1 MAVSLM
7 KEEEQHIIKILP
19 FLLKKDRQFRTE
31 LYSVLMET
39 FATKEDFVRILEEIR
54 ISREEA
60 NKRFEAI
67 DNRFEVINRE
77 MAELRLEIDKRFEAT
92 NQRLEIISIALDN
105 RFKETY
111 DRFEAVQKQ
120 MNDRF
125 EAVQEQM
132 DKRFEAMQKQMDE
145 RFQAQNDWIGV
156 VVGGFQRRAGR
167 SLEDAIAGTLRV
179 ALKRPDVK
187 PENLKMRQKITDD
200 NGLIGPK
207 GRSYEID
214 LWIHNSESMVFEV
227 KSYAEIEDAVRF
239 NDKAEL
245 TIQKLGL
252 SHPSKI
258 FITLGKDREMTNVCN
273 ELGIELV

>member
-111 DRFEAVQKQ
+111 DRFEAMQQQ
-120 MNDRF
+120 MDERF
-125 EAVQEQM
+125 EAVQKQM
-132 DKRFEAMQKQMDE
+132 DKRFEAMQQQMDE